1 MTTQPDFLHR
11 NGAPALA
18 YRRFMPAES
27 ALPGVV
33 FLGGFRSDMEGSKAL
48 HIDDACRQRQQP
60 FLRFDYRGH
69 GQSEGDFEQGTIGLW
84 FQDALAIIDEL
95 TAGPLI
101 LVGSS
106 MGGWISLLVARAR
119 PERVKGFIGIAA
131 APDFTRDMWNSMTEE
146 QRRTLI
152 DQGVLRVPNHYSD
165 QPYVITKALIDDG
178 SSHFVLES
186 PLDLK
191 IPVRLVQGMK
201 DMDVPW
207 QTAFRIRKAIESAGA
222 TDVDVLLVEE
232 GNHRLSRPQDL
243 DLIDSQV
250 RVLSGL

>member
-1 MTTQPDFLHR
+1 MTTQPEFLRR

-18 YRRFMPAES
+18 CQRFIPAES
-27 ALPGVV
+27 SLPGVV

-48 HIDDACRQRQQP
+48 YLDEACRQRQQP

-84 FQDALAIIDEL
+84 FQDALAVIDGL
-95 TAGPLI
+95 TSGPLI

-119 PERVKGFIGIAA
+119 PDRVKGVVGIAA
-131 APDFTRDMWNSMTEE
+131 APDFTRDMWNGMTED
-146 QRRTLI
+146 QRRILI

-165 QPYVITKALIDDG
+165 EPYVITKALIDDG
-178 SSHFVLES
+178 PAHFVLES
-186 PLDLK
+186 PLSLK

-207 QTAFRIRKAIESAGA
+207 QTAFRIRKAIESAGVH
-222 TDVDVLLVEE
+222 DVDVLLVED
-232 GNHRLSRPQDL
+232 GNHRLNRPQDL

-250 RVLSGL
+250 RTLSNL

>member
-1 MTTQPDFLHR
+1 MTIQPEFLR
-11 NGAPALA
+11 RDGAPSLA
-18 YRRFMPAES
+18 YRRFAPAES
-27 ALPGVV
+27 TVPGVV

-48 HIDDACRQRQQP
+48 FLDEACRQRGQP

-69 GQSEGDFEQGTIGLW
+69 GRSEGDFEQGTIGLW
-84 FQDALAIIDEL
+84 FQDALAVIDEL
-95 TAGPLI
+95 TSGPLI

-119 PERVKGFIGIAA
+119 PQRVKGFVGIAA
-131 APDFTRDMWNSMTEE
+131 APDFTRDMWNGMTDD
-146 QRRTLI
+146 QRRTLT
-152 DQGVLRVPNHYSD
+152 DQGILRVPNHYSD
-165 QPYVITKALIDDG
+165 DPYVITKALIDDG
-178 SSHFVLES
+178 PGHFVLES

-222 TDVDVLLVEE
+222 HDVDVLLVEE

-250 RVLSGL
+250 RALSDL

>member
-1 MTTQPDFLHR
+1 MTTQPEFLRR

-18 YRRFMPAES
+18 YRRFVPAES
-27 ALPGVV
+27 SLPGVV

-48 HIDDACRQRQQP
+48 FLDDACRQRQQP

-69 GQSEGDFEQGTIGLW
+69 GSSEGDFEAGTIGLW
-84 FQDALAIIDEL
+84 FQDALAVIDEL
-95 TAGPLI
+95 TSGPLI

-106 MGGWISLLVARAR
+106 MGGWISLLAARAR
-119 PERVKGFIGIAA
+119 PDRVRGFVGIAA
-131 APDFTRDMWNSMTEE
+131 APDFTRDMWNTMTED
-146 QRRTLI
+146 QRRILI
-152 DQGVLRVPNHYSD
+152 DQGILRVPNHYSD
-165 QPYVITKALIDDG
+165 DPYVITKALIDDG
-178 SSHFVLES
+178 PSHFVLES

-207 QTAFRIRKAIESAGA
+207 QTAFRIRKAIESPGVC
-222 TDVDVLLVEE
+222 DVEVLLVEE

-243 DLIDSQV
+243 DLIDSQI
-250 RVLSGL
+250 RALSGL